1 MVLME
6 QLDPLAP
13 FEEPSR
19 ADFYRALGRAIKV
32 TRAEQG
38 LERKELSRL
47 SGVSYPYLSEIEKG
61 KKRPSTEAVRAL
73 ASALGLR
80 QSELLERAERALER
94 AVPGASTAP
103 DRAGG
108 RLKPDAFGLTPTQQ
122 RVLELVVAG
131 NSNAGIASRLG
142 VSVNTVESHLQGVYS
157 RLHVSSRMEATR
169 LYSHDL
175 ALAGS
180 VSDEQQLQE
189 LLVRVRRLGADDLPR
204 VLDLVRRLTR

>member
-6 QLDPLAP
+6 QLEPLAP

-94 AVPGASTAP
+94 IVPRGASSIGAP
-103 DRAGG
+103 REGG
-108 RLKPDAFGLTPTQQ
+108 RLPEEVKLSPTQK

-131 NSNAGIASRLG
+131 NSNAGIARRLG
-142 VSVNTVESHLQGVYS
+142 VSEGTVKTHLSNIYA
-157 RLHVSSRMEATR
+157 RLEVSSRVEASR
-169 LYSHDL
+169 LAHDL
-175 ALAGS
+175 ALGDP
-180 VSDEQQLQE
+180 VSDDHPLQE